1 MSVIIIQ
8 SYIQFTNMVISQCI
22 LNNNFS
28 MTIFLEAVE
37 IRFTDVAILKNLK
50 NPSIQKFSKVL
61 SFLVIVDSNFC
72 F

>member
-8 SYIQFTNMVISQCI
+8 SYIQFTIMVISQYI